1 MIFCITLVFINYTI
15 VFFLI
20 LFYIDPFLL
29 TALIPIKSYSNAEAD
44 KAKILK
50 ENLGLSGIYLL
61 TNLINGKQYVG
72 SSKNLSRRFI
82 KYFIINYFK
91 YHFSMPIC
99 RDLLKYEYSN
109 FSLTIIEY
117 CEPSELKKREKHF
130 IKLLNSAYNFI
141 KNSTA
146 SPMSGR
152 KHTEQS
158 QHPKVA
164 ALIPIKSYSNA
175 KADKKKIL
183 KENQNKSGIYMF
195 TNKINGKK
203 YVGSAVDLCKRL
215 SFYFSIKA
223 LKNELKN
230 SKSYI
235 YNALLKDGYENF
247 SLEILEYCSIEELLK
262 REKHFIDY
270 LHPKYNIIKDP
281 TLPPMFG
288 RKHSNKTKKIMS
300 ETENSGRFKPGQKRP
315 EGAGS
320 PSQTI
325 EVTDITNNQTTTYD
339 SISAAA
345 KALNILQAVITMYFN
360 RNKIKPYK
368 GKYIFKQIPKYNI
381 IQDPTL
387 PPMSGRK
394 HSDGTKII
402 MSDAKKGENNPMFGQ
417 NHTEESK
424 TIMSEVKKGENNP
437 MYNKPRAEGAGVPS
451 QIIEVTDITNNQ
463 TTTYDSIHEA
473 ARALNINHTNI
484 SKYFSRNQQK
494 PYKGI
499 YTLKKIIVIKK
510 TENSGSFL
518 KSKKQ
523 IIEIQKTDN
532 SGSFLKGKK
541 KIKGAFEITYKKI
554 EVFDKNTNQTTSYDS
569 ISEAARAL
577 NITKQVISYHLKA
590 LNPKPY
596 KGRYTFSV
604 LISNKTTTKH
614 SAPSIKE

>member
-1 MIFCITLVFINYTI
+1 
-15 VFFLI
+15 
-20 LFYIDPFLL
+20 
-29 TALIPIKSYSNAEAD
+29 
-44 KAKILK
+44 
-50 ENLGLSGIYLL
+50 
-61 TNLINGKQYVG
+61 
-72 SSKNLSRRFI
+72 
-82 KYFIINYFK
+82 
-91 YHFSMPIC
+91 MPIC
-99 RDLLKYEYSN
+99 RDLLKYDYSN

-130 IKLLNSAYNFI
+130 IKLLNSAYNLI

-158 QHPKVA
+158 QHLKMA
-164 ALIPIKSYSNA
+164 ALIPIKSYSNTEA
-175 KADKKKIL
+175 EKKQIL

-195 TNKINGKK
+195 TNKKNGKK
-203 YVGSAVDLCKRL
+203 YVGSAVDLYKRL

-230 SKSYI
+230 SQSYI

-247 SLEILEYCSIEELLK
+247 SLEILEYCSIEKLLK
-262 REKHFIDY
+262 REKHFIDFVS
-270 LHPKYNIIKDP
+270 PEYNII
-281 TLPPMFG
+281 L
-288 RKHSNKTKKIMS
+288 
-300 ETENSGRFKPGQKRP
+300 
-315 EGAGS
+315 
-320 PSQTI
+320 
-325 EVTDITNNQTTTYD
+325 
-339 SISAAA
+339 
-345 KALNILQAVITMYFN
+345 
-360 RNKIKPYK
+360 
-368 GKYIFKQIPKYNI
+368 
-381 IQDPTL
+381 DPTL

-394 HSDGTKII
+394 HSDETKII

-424 TIMSEVKKGENNP
+424 TIMSDAKKGDNNP
-437 MYNKPRAEGAGVPS
+437 MYNKPRAKGAGVPS
-451 QIIEVTDITNNQ
+451 QIIEVTDIKNNK
-463 TTTYDSIHEA
+463 TTSYNSIHEA

-494 PYKGI
+494 PYKGL
-499 YTLKKIIVIKK
+499 YTFKKIIVIKK
-510 TENSGSFL
+510 TENSSSSL
-518 KSKKQ
+518 KSKNQ
-523 IIEIQKTDN
+523 ILEIQKIDN
-532 SGSFLKGKK
+532 SGSFLKGQK